1 MGTITVNVR
10 DETEG
15 NFRAAVKEN
24 LGEGKGKLGQAL
36 EEAMSKWFEGKENEA
51 LRQRAIERLKK
62 GMYKLPKDYKF
73 RREDAYEERYRK
85 LTGTH

>member
-36 EEAMSKWFEGKENEA
+36 DEAMSKWLEGKENEA
-51 LRQRAIERLKK
+51 LRQRAIERLKR

>member
-10 DETEG
+10 DETEE

-24 LGEGKGKLGQAL
+24 LGEGKGKLGRAL
-36 EEAMSKWFEGKENEA
+36 DEAMSKWLKDKENEA
-51 LRQRAIERLKK
+51 LRQRAIERLKR

-73 RREDAYEERYRK
+73 RREDAYEER
-85 LTGTH
+85 

>member
-36 EEAMSKWFEGKENEA
+36 EEAMSKWFGGKENEA